1 MRLSDGTHLTY
12 CTNVHPGET
21 WEDTRA
27 VLARAVPAV
36 RALVGPDAP
45 FGVGLRLSAAAAE
58 ALSAS
63 DARAELKALLAGF
76 DGYVFTLNGFPYG
89 AFHGR
94 PVKEHVY
101 APDWR
106 EPERL
111 HYTIRLAD
119 LLADLMPEGV
129 DGSISTVPGGF
140 KPLLGPEDDE
150 MIADNLLRAAAHLV
164 DLGRRSGRRIILA
177 LEPEPCCRL
186 ETCAETVRFF
196 ERQLFSPAAE
206 ARLATLAGIGRP
218 EAAAALRRHLGICLD
233 LCHAAIEFEDPDDCL
248 DRLAAAGIPIAKVQ
262 ISNALRVPH
271 PDAAVEARL
280 RPFDDGVYLHQVIE
294 NGAHDLRRWV
304 DLPAALPRLVETG
317 VSEWRV
323 HVHVP
328 LFLDDIDETLSTT
341 QAFARAVLAR
351 HRQIPVTTHLEVE
364 TYTWS
369 LLPMA
374 LRGADLSCDIAR
386 ELAWVRGE
394 LDR

>member
-36 RALVGPDAP
+36 RALAGPDAP

-58 ALSAS
+58 ALSAP
-63 DARAELKALLAGF
+63 DARAELKTLLARF
-76 DGYVFTLNGFPYG
+76 DGYLFTLNGFPYG

-119 LLADLMPEGV
+119 LLADLMPESV

-150 MIADNLLRAAAHLV
+150 LIADNLLRAAAHLV
-164 DLGRRSGRRIILA
+164 DLERRNGRRIILA

-218 EAAAALRRHLGICLD
+218 AAAAALRRHLGVCLD

-304 DLPAALPRLVETG
+304 DLPAALPRLVEAG

-351 HRQIPVTTHLEVE
+351 HRQVPVTTHLEVE

-369 LLPMA
+369 LLPTA
-374 LRGADLSCDIAR
+374 LRGADLSYDLAC